1 MVSRKTP
8 TPKVRTCLIDN
19 DYVQSIGDMLQDMNK
34 NHTVNTAI
42 PTAEI
47 EDRMEGRCASI
58 SLA

>member
-1 MVSRKTP
+1 MVARKTP

-19 DYVQSIGDMLQDMNK
+19 DDVQSIGDMLQDMNK
-34 NHTVNTAI
+34 NHTVSAI